1 MNAGAGQHT
10 LEELKRQARAWGT
23 HIGKLRL
30 DERKR
35 FVDWLS
41 RAISAQEFA
50 LLIDSEVERGAL
62 WKVYLR
68 ERYGP

>member
-1 MNAGAGQHT
+1 MSADAEQYT
-10 LEELKRQARAWGT
+10 VEELKRQVRAWGA
-23 HIGKLRL
+23 HIDELGL

-35 FVDWLS
+35 FVHWLS
-41 RAISAQEFA
+41 QVIIPQEFA

-62 WKVYLR
+62 WKIYLR